1 MRARAIKPGYFK
13 NEGLASCTQAARLL
27 FVGLWLLA
35 DREGR
40 LEDRPKRIEAEIF
53 PYEEV
58 NVEELLDELAGDRD
72 GNGPFIR
79 RYVGEGHRYITIVN
93 FLRHQYPHK
102 NEQKS
107 IIPAPPEVASEQG
120 RQENPEIP
128 GADPVISGA
137 RPAVL
142 LTADSLTP
150 HPLTPDSPTA
160 VPLTAHSPGEKK
172 ARTAQKAAAVRP
184 ATPSSQS
191 VVSSQK
197 HKDPIPEAVDAY
209 REITRLYPPKAVWSM
224 VGEGVGS
231 SPPELARWR
240 ETVIAWVGHGFKK
253 TNVLGMLECFHR
265 GELPGRDH
273 YPPADG
279 CSISAGGA
287 SPPFLNRKA
296 QAWADL
302 RLDEEG
308 NPIGDVPLFNRKA
321 QAWADLK
328 IEEEEKE
335 ENQK

>member
-1 MRARAIKPGYFK
+1 MRARGIKPGYFK
-13 NEGLASCTQAARLL
+13 NEGLASCSQAARLL

-58 NVEELLDELAGDRD
+58 NVEKLLDELAVDRD
-72 GNGPFIR
+72 GNGAFIQ
-79 RYVGEGHRYITIVN
+79 RYSAEGHRYITIVN

-107 IIPAPPEVASEQG
+107 IIPAPSQVAPEES
-120 RQENPEIP
+120 RHHIREIP
-128 GADPVISGA
+128 GADPAISGA
-137 RPAVL
+137 RPAVV
-142 LTADSLTP
+142 LTADSLTSHSP
-150 HPLTPDSPTA
+150 TADSPTA
-160 VPLTAHSPGEKK
+160 VPLTPHSLEGKR
-172 ARTAQKAAAVRP
+172 ARNAQKAAAFRP
-184 ATPSSQS
+184 ATSSSQS
-191 VVSSQK
+191 AVSSKK
-197 HKDPIPEAVDAY
+197 HKEPIPAAIDAY
-209 REITRLYPPKAVWSM
+209 REITSLFSPKVVWSM
-224 VGEGVGS
+224 VEEGVGS
-231 SPPELARWR
+231 SPSELARWR
-240 ETVIAWVGHGFKK
+240 ETIIAWVGHGFKK

-265 GELPGRDH
+265 GELPGRDYH
-273 YPPADG
+273 PPGHGTSGLARG
-279 CSISAGGA
+279 

-302 RLDEEG
+302 QLDQEG

-328 IEEEEKE
+328 IEEEKE

>member
-1 MRARAIKPGYFK
+1 MRARGIKPGYFK

-58 NVEELLDELAGDRD
+58 NVAKLLDELAVDRD
-72 GNGPFIR
+72 GNGALIR
-79 RYVGEGHRYITIVN
+79 RYIVEGHRYITIVN

-107 IIPAPPEVASEQG
+107 IIPGPSQTSCEEDKPD
-120 RQENPEIP
+120 NPEIP
-128 GADPVISGA
+128 GADPDISGA
-137 RPAVL
+137 RPAVV

-150 HPLTPDSPTA
+150 HSPTADSPTA
-160 VPLTAHSPGEKK
+160 VPLTAHPPEEKK
-172 ARTAQKAAAVRP
+172 ARTPQKAAAVRP
-184 ATPSSQS
+184 ATSSSQS

-209 REITRLYPPKAVWSM
+209 REITRLYPPKAVWPM
-224 VGEGVGS
+224 LGKEVGA
-231 SPPELARWR
+231 SPGELARWR
-240 ETVIAWVGHGFKK
+240 ETIIAWIGHGFKK

-273 YPPADG
+273 HPPADG
-279 CSISAGGA
+279 RSISAGGA
-287 SPPFLNRKA
+287 PPPFLNRKA

-302 RLDEEG
+302 QLDQEG

-321 QAWADLK
+321 QAWVNLK
-328 IEEEEKE
+328 IEEEKE
-335 ENQK
+335 EN

>member
-1 MRARAIKPGYFK
+1 MRARGIKPGYFK
-13 NEGLASCTQAARLL
+13 NEGLASCSQAARLL

-58 NVEELLDELAGDRD
+58 NVEELLDELAGNRD

-107 IIPAPPEVASEQG
+107 IIPAPPEVAPEQG
-120 RQENPEIP
+120 RQENPEIS
-128 GADPVISGA
+128 GVDPVISGA

-150 HPLTPDSPTA
+150 HSLTADSLTA
-160 VPLTAHSPGEKK
+160 VPLTPHSLGVKK
-172 ARTAQKAAAVRP
+172 ARTAQKAATVRP
-184 ATPSSQS
+184 CTPPSPQS
-191 VVSSQK
+191 VVSSEKKQ
-197 HKDPIPEAVDAY
+197 DSILSAVEVY
-209 REITRLYPPKAVWSM
+209 REITRLYPPKVIWSM

-240 ETVIAWVGHGFKK
+240 ETIIAWVGHGFKK
-253 TNVLGMLECFHR
+253 TNVLGMLECFRR

-273 YPPADG
+273 HPPGNGTSGLARG
-279 CSISAGGA
+279 

-296 QAWADL
+296 QAWANL
-302 RLDEEG
+302 QLDEES
-308 NPIGDVPLFNRKA
+308 NPIGDVRILNRKA

-328 IEEEEKE
+328 IEEEE
-335 ENQK
+335 